1 MRPATS
7 DALRA
12 KMQGLLGSTQGERE
26 IEGALLL
33 VDIGRIHAIEQPRQT
48 FAPDEMAQLVASIR
62 KLREAGQGVAGTGI
76 LQPILVRPVES
87 NGAGEESR
95 DGYLI
100 KAGERRFR
108 AAREVGLTQVPVIV
122 QEDVEDDAF
131 EHALIENIIRHD
143 LSPLEEGIAL
153 SRLMQKRGSSVRDT
167 AKRLGKS
174 KSYVTDRLE
183 VLRAGE
189 DVRAMVSAR
198 ADTLRHAREID
209 KVEDAVLRQELIRST
224 VEDGAS
230 FKEIQERIERGALQT
245 TLKTTAKDGLASPQN
260 ETKGSAEVEAIPKT
274 DKANRELSQSI
285 LRDALKPAEVLL
297 AEAIRQIESAE
308 ASHLGAPSRELKR
321 GISALKGHVEKLEEI
336 FKQRSQSGS

>member
-26 IEGALLL
+26 VEGALLL
-33 VDIGRIHAIEQPRQT
+33 VDIGRIHATEQPRQT
-48 FAPDEMAQLVASIR
+48 FAADEMAQLVASIR
-62 KLREAGQGVAGTGI
+62 ELRQAGQGVGGTGI
-76 LQPILVRPVES
+76 LQPILVRPIAL
-87 NGAGEESR
+87 NGDGKDPRE
-95 DGYLI
+95 GYLI

-108 AAREVGLTQVPVIV
+108 AAREVGLSQVPVIV
-122 QEDVEDDAF
+122 QQDAEDDAF

-153 SRLMQKRGSSVRDT
+153 SRLMEKRGYSVRET

-174 KSYVTDRLE
+174 KSYITDRLE

-209 KVEDAVLRQELIRST
+209 KVQDPVLRRELIRAT
-224 VEDGAS
+224 VEDEAS
-230 FKEIQERIERGALQT
+230 FKATQERIEQAALGTNTKNGVTPSLKPVKTGGEAGTISTQTAGKAKGATGGGAL
-245 TLKTTAKDGLASPQN
+245 
-260 ETKGSAEVEAIPKT
+260 
-274 DKANRELSQSI
+274 SQQV
-285 LRDALKPAEVLL
+285 LRDSLKPAQVLL

-308 ASHLGAPSRELKR
+308 VAQLGAPSRELNR
-321 GISALKGHVEKLEEI
+321 GVATLKTHIEKLETI
-336 FKQRSQSGS
+336 LKQRS